1 MSDDIK
7 KKILISDQ
15 HEELYAEIF
24 EQMVEKGIDNDHQMV
39 ASVYLALGL
48 KMYRSCLPKEDFQRL
63 LNDVCGSAVDIEPFQ
78 KENKEILH

>member
-7 KKILISDQ
+7 KKIMISDQ

-39 ASVYLALGL
+39 ASV
-48 KMYRSCLPKEDFQRL
+48 CIL
-63 LNDVCGSAVDIEPFQ
+63 LWD
-78 KENKEILH
+78 